1 MSYWIS
7 SESSL
12 PEGPLDHFDEAL
24 EQASELSQEFRE
36 PVMVYSGDGITNWNP
51 VDVVFA

>member
-1 MSYWIS
+1 MSYWIL

-12 PEGPLDHFDEAL
+12 PEGPLNALSEAL
-24 EQASELSQEFRE
+24 EQAHALSQEFCE
-36 PVMVYSGDGITNWNP
+36 PVMVYSGDGITNWDP

>member
-7 SESSL
+7 SDSSL
-12 PEGPLDHFDEAL
+12 PEGPLDCLSQAL
-24 EQASELSQEFRE
+24 EQATELSQEFRE